1 MTTATL
7 TATPDDPHGVRR
19 RYQAEGFDALTA
31 ALEQR
36 GPIKPAP
43 YFEATTGPTSRRR
56 NRVPRADLDVI
67 LSDAYLDYLLGNRKT
82 RPTAAERLAA

>member
-1 MTTATL
+1 MTATL
-7 TATPDDPHGVRR
+7 AFPDDDPNGVRHG
-19 RYQAEGFDALTA
+19 YEAEGHAATTA
-31 ALEQR
+31 ALQLN

-43 YFEATTGPTSRRR
+43 YFADTTGPTSRRR